1 MEPAGRLR
9 REVEETPVRRG
20 EAISGRPCLRI
31 IDLFQTHERTTPAVP
46 AIVSE
51 PFQLGALAIP
61 SRFCL
66 APLAGYTSLAFRLA
80 VRDCGGLG
88 LATTDLVNARSI
100 MERRP
105 RSFELAETCPD
116 DRPIA
121 IQIYGNVIS
130 EMEYAARW
138 VVDNGASIVDIN
150 MGCPVRK
157 VVRSGGGS
165 ALMCQADAA
174 VAVVAAIVRAVE
186 VPVTVK
192 MRLGWDDQTITAPS
206 LARAFEGV
214 GVAGVVIH
222 GRTRDQGFRG
232 NVNRAGIRAV
242 VEAVERIPVVANG
255 DIRTITDAAATF
267 RETGCAA
274 VSIGRGA
281 LGNPFFFRQLAH
293 WASHGQPGPD
303 PTFEERLDRMSAH
316 FHGLLRLRGERLAC
330 LQFRKIIK
338 WYSHATR
345 PPKELYHRLI
355 NLSSARLFDDTLA
368 AIRAAGPIA
377 PLPGHFEPHV
387 PVPSGPIDK
396 W

>member
-1 MEPAGRLR
+1 M
-9 REVEETPVRRG
+9 
-20 EAISGRPCLRI
+20 S
-31 IDLFQTHERTTPAVP
+31 QTHELTTPAVP
-46 AIVSE
+46 AIVHE
-51 PFQLGALAIP
+51 PFRLGSLEIP

-80 VRDCGGLG
+80 VRACGGLG

-100 MERRP
+100 MERRR

-116 DRPIA
+116 DRPLA
-121 IQIYGNVIS
+121 IQIYGHVIP
-130 EMEYAARW
+130 EMEHAARW
-138 VVDNGASIVDIN
+138 VVDHGASVVDIN

-174 VAVVAAIVRAVE
+174 VALVEAVVRAVD

-192 MRLGWDDQTITAPS
+192 MRLGWDDQTITAPT
-206 LARAFEGV
+206 LARAFEEV

-232 NVNRAGIRAV
+232 HVNRAGIRAV
-242 VEAVERIPVVANG
+242 VEAVQRIPVVANG
-255 DIRTITDAAATF
+255 DIRTVADAAATF

-281 LGNPFFFRQLAH
+281 LGNPFLFRQLAH
-293 WASHGQPGPD
+293 WATHGVPGPD
-303 PTFEERLDRMSAH
+303 PTFTERLDLMSAH
-316 FHGLLRLRGERLAC
+316 FHGLLALRGERLAC

-338 WYSHATR
+338 WYSYATR

-368 AIRAAGPIA
+368 AIRAAGPVS
-377 PLPGHFEPHV
+377 PLPGHFEPRV
-387 PVPSGPIDK
+387 PVPSGPVDN